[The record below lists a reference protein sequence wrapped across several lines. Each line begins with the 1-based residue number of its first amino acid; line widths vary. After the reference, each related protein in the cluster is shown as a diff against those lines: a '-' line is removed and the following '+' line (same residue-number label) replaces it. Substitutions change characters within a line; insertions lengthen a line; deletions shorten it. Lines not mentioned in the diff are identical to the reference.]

1 MKKTILS
8 ITAVFAAIIGITV
21 PGCKSEPAEIRVS
34 SVSVS
39 PSSLTLTEG
48 ETGRFTATVS
58 PADADDKTVTWKSSA
73 PDIVSVGGDGSVTAL
88 KPGEATVT
96 VTTKDGGKT
105 ANAKV
110 TVRSKTIAVTGV
122 SLDKTSLTLTEGT
135 SETLTATVKPEDA
148 TDKSVKWS
156 SDKPEIASVDNAGKV
171 SALKEGK
178 AVVTVTTVDGGKTA
192 SCEVTVSK
200 KTIAVTGVRLDKES
214 VTIEVKQS
222 VTLSATV
229 SPADATDKSVKW
241 SSDKPEIASVDD
253 AGKVSALKEG
263 KAVVTVTTVD
273 GGKTASCE
281 VTVEPVKVTAVTVS
295 PDKVTIQENKS
306 FKLSAVCTP
315 DEAPDKAVIWKSMD
329 TGVAT
334 VAEDGTVTG
343 IRQGTTQVLAM
354 LKSNNSV
361 FGRCDVTVTEGDKL
375 LTAISFDKTAITT
388 IVGAAETITV
398 TFTPSDAKDKSLV
411 WASNNPSV
419 ATVTANS
426 TYATVKAVSVGTATI
441 TAISNDGG
449 HTATCAVTVKNNDE
463 DLYHAA
469 YGVIFLNNT
478 EISYGNK
485 VCIDGKD
492 VYWQARE
499 SDAPIETAVPYR
511 NGTKWSDVNV
521 YGSGSLTVISDKVRN
536 GTGYYTS
543 SDENVVILTK
553 VYADGSYAHFYQTE
567 TAEKIHDP
575 SDIVVSSKGDAY
587 LCGEIKVGFGEYAYK
602 VWKFAADGTGS
613 SYSLDNK
620 PLRMAIDTDDN
631 VYTSTTYGIYKGT
644 ELFSKFD
651 SFIPNVPMTWK
662 NGHLYYAY
670 GNGNRL
676 EVYKDSALLY
686 SIECSTKE
694 DARPCQ
700 IAVSAAGNVYMSM
713 ISNKMI
719 YKNDQVLFEAADT
732 GIRYLAVMD

>member
-39 PSSLTLTEG
+39 PTSLTLTEG

-122 SLDKTSLTLTEGT
+122 SLDKTSLTLTEET

-156 SDKPEIASVDNAGKV
+156 SDKPEIASVDNSGKV
-171 SALKEGK
+171 
-178 AVVTVTTVDGGKTA
+178 T
-192 SCEVTVSK
+192 
-200 KTIAVTGVRLDKES
+200 
-214 VTIEVKQS
+214 
-222 VTLSATV
+222 
-229 SPADATDKSVKW
+229 
-241 SSDKPEIASVDD
+241 
-253 AGKVSALKEG
+253 ALKEG

-281 VTVEPVKVTAVTVS
+281 VTVEPIKVTAVTVS
-295 PDKVTIQENKS
+295 PDKVTVQENKS

-315 DEAPDKAVIWKSMD
+315 EEAPDKAVIWKSMD

-361 FGRCDVTVTEGDKL
+361 FGRCDITVTEGDKL

-388 IVGAAETITV
+388 LVGAAEIITV

-411 WASNNPSV
+411 WTSDNPSV

-441 TAISNDGG
+441 TATSKDGG
-449 HTATCAVTVKNNDE
+449 HTATCAMTVKNNAE
-463 DLYHAA
+463 DIYHAKNNQI
-469 YGVIFLNNT
+469 YLNNAR
-478 EISYGNK
+478 ISEGEK

-492 VYWQARE
+492 VYWQDRE
-499 SDAPIETAVPYR
+499 SGAPIRTAVPYR

-521 YGSGSLTVISDKVRN
+521 YGSGNVNVISDKVRN
-536 GTGYYTS
+536 GTGYYTAA
-543 SDENVVILTK
+543 DGNVVKLTK
-553 VYADGSYAHFYQTE
+553 VYADGSYAHFFQTE
-567 TAEKIHDP
+567 TAEQVFDP
-575 SDIVVSSKGDAY
+575 TDIVVSSKGDAY

-613 SYSLDNK
+613 SYSLDNR
-620 PLRMAIDTDDN
+620 PLRMAIDADDN

-644 ELFSKFD
+644 ELYRKFD
-651 SFIPNVPMTWK
+651 SFIPDVPMTWK

-676 EVYKDSALLY
+676 EIYKDSALLY
-686 SIECSTKE
+686 SIECSTE
-694 DARPCQ
+694 TDARPCQ

-713 ISNKMI
+713 LSNNKI
-719 YKNDQVLFEAADT
+719 YKNNQVLFEAAGT